1 MCNLRVQSVKG
12 QLYCLSGQLLDVSK
26 VNMARGD
33 HYDLDQNSR
42 ASIKEFNEERLY
54 FYLFVSFKKLI

>member
-1 MCNLRVQSVKG
+1 
-12 QLYCLSGQLLDVSK
+12 
-26 VNMARGD
+26 MAHVD

-42 ASIKEFNEERLY
+42 CSVKEFNEERLY